1 VERTRDEDGERREG
15 ERWQSDGSTLPYVA
29 WKEGKKKRK
38 LFFFWSEEK
47 EKMIK
52 KIKIYHYAKI

>member
-1 VERTRDEDGERREG
+1 MERTRGGDGERREG

-29 WKEGKKKRK
+29 WKEGKKMI
-38 LFFFWSEEK
+38 FFWSEEK
-47 EKMIK
+47 GKMIN

>member
-1 VERTRDEDGERREG
+1 MERTRGGDGERREG

-29 WKEGKKKRK
+29 WKEGKKMIF
-38 LFFFWSEEK
+38 FFFWSEEK
-47 EKMIK
+47 GKMIK